1 MVLVVTDPLWG
12 AGRARPLRGRAVT
25 RSGSLGRAGGCP
37 QVSGGWGACVERGYS
52 SFLVTDRSFKG
63 GGELEIVER
72 FLDDDEGL
80 EAVTCFLGGELGPE
94 RRVAPLKV
102 QDPDGLG
109 VAEDGRAEAEEGL
122 VEGEVVCVYL

>member
-1 MVLVVTDPLWG
+1 MTRLGAGCSRVGRDWGSCVVGGHCRFLVV
-12 AGRARPLRGRAVT
+12 
-25 RSGSLGRAGGCP
+25 
-37 QVSGGWGACVERGYS
+37 
-52 SFLVTDRSFKG
+52 DRLFEG

-94 RRVAPLKV
+94 RRVAPLEV

-122 VEGEVVCVYL
+122 MEDEGGREELLLEVDLGEGVVEAAEGVAEEGAR